1 MASGNPRSNL
11 IFDIGMHM
19 GEDTAYYLARG
30 YDVVA
35 VEADP
40 HLAEIAMKAF
50 SESLKTGKLV
60 ILNVAMSNSNDE
72 EIDFYLA
79 EKTEWNSLEKRL
91 ADRRRLWRATIRIK
105 TRTVR
110 SLIEQFALPHYC
122 KIDVEGYDKICLDSL
137 LGLEERPEYISV
149 ETECVGEFETLRE
162 VQALATLDS
171 LQALGYRGFKL
182 VDQSTLTVLEPG
194 IRFYAKD
201 GSRLLESR
209 PILESRLGYRFP
221 RSSSGPFGP
230 DLAGYWLDYE
240 VAKETLLR
248 HRRDYFGSKSSVNYG
263 FWCDLHATKD
273 HWPGTR

>member
-1 MASGNPRSNL
+1 MAYGNPRSKL

-30 YDVVA
+30 YNVVA

-40 HLAEIAMKAF
+40 HLAKIAMEAF
-50 SESLKTGKLV
+50 SESLNTAQLV
-60 ILNVAMSNSNDE
+60 ILNVAVSNSNDKE
-72 EIDFYLA
+72 MDFYLA
-79 EKTEWNSLEKRL
+79 EKAEWNSLEKRL

-105 TRTVR
+105 TRTLR
-110 SLIEQFALPHYC
+110 SLIEQFAFPHYC

-137 LGLEERPEYISV
+137 LGLEQRPEYISV
-149 ETECVGEFETLRE
+149 ETECVGEFETLSE

-194 IRFYAKD
+194 TRFYAKD
-201 GSRLLESR
+201 GSRLRESR
-209 PILESRLGYRFP
+209 PLLESRLGYRFP
-221 RSSSGPFGP
+221 SSSSGPFGP
-230 DLAGYWLDYE
+230 DLAGCWLDYE

-263 FWCDLHATKD
+263 FWCDWHATKD
-273 HWPGTR
+273 RWPDTQ